1 MRAGPGAV
9 SSTTSP
15 GAARAPSGRARRTA
29 TILLLV
35 AVAATACGD
44 DLDSS
49 PSAAGGDPQGS
60 SPACGGSPGPSAGW
74 AAVEREAEEEGSVR
88 WYSTLAPAINDALVA
103 AFAGA
108 HPGITVEVTRAV
120 SSDLTQRI
128 DAEARGGASGA
139 DLVVHTDQAWQRA
152 KADGV
157 FAPLRGPDVT
167 DPGQDVL
174 SDSGTSSLVALAVI
188 GYAWN
193 TSVVDD
199 PPASFEALTDPAYR
213 GQIGLYDYE
222 ATPVAASFDTWADQ
236 YGDDFLTGLA
246 GQDPRFYASGSALA
260 QAVAAGEVGIAAYT
274 TPSLVPEGAPVE
286 LAYPD
291 EPVANAYV
299 LNVLCSADH
308 PAAAQVLANWL
319 LSPEAQEIAAV
330 GSASVLDASAG
341 VDALF
346 TLDEVR
352 VTDVTAYSEGDLE
365 ALRSSLDAT
374 FDR

>member
-1 MRAGPGAV
+1 MAL
-9 SSTTSP
+9 
-15 GAARAPSGRARRTA
+15 
-29 TILLLV
+29 LLLV
-35 AVAATACGD
+35 AVTTTACGD
-44 DLDSS
+44 DLDTS
-49 PSAAGGDPQGS
+49 PPAAGNDPQGS
-60 SPACGGSPGPSAGW
+60 SSACGGSPGPEGVSSDW
-74 AAVEREAEEEGSVR
+74 AAVERQARDEGALR
-88 WYSTLAPAINDALVA
+88 WYSTLAPAINENLVA

-108 HPGITVEVTRAV
+108 YPEITVDVTRAV

-128 DAEARGGASGA
+128 DAEARGGAAGA
-139 DLVVHTDQAWQRA
+139 DLVVHTDQAWQQA
-152 KADGV
+152 KEDGAFSV
-157 FAPLRGPDVT
+157 LRGPAVT

-174 SDSGTSSLVALAVI
+174 SDDGTSSLVALAVI
-188 GYAWN
+188 GFGWN
-193 TSVVDD
+193 TTIIEE
-199 PPASFEALTDPAYR
+199 PPPSFEALADPAYR

-222 ATPVAASFDTWADQ
+222 ATPVAVSFDVWADQ
-236 YGDDFLTGLA
+236 YGDDFVEALA
-246 GQDPRFYASGSALA
+246 AQEPRFYASGSALA

-286 LAYPD
+286 IAYPD

-319 LSPEAQEIAAV
+319 LTPEAQEIAAA
-330 GSASVLDASAG
+330 GSASVLDAAAG
-341 VDALF
+341 VDAMF
-346 TLDEVR
+346 TVDEVR